1 MNTWTYP
8 LLSVLL
14 ISSISLVGVI
24 TLAIQQ
30 NRLQKFLI
38 YLVSFSAGALI
49 GDVFIHL
56 LPELIEEN
64 SFTFMTSMYILL
76 GIIVFF
82 IIEKFICWHHC
93 TIPQKEQHIHR
104 FAYMNMVGDVI
115 HNFTDGL
122 IIGASF
128 LVSFEVGVATTIAVI
143 LHEIPQEI
151 GDFGVLL
158 HGGFSKAKALFYNFI
173 TSLTAVLGTV
183 VALILNAYIENI
195 NSFLIPFAIGSFIY
209 IAASDLIP
217 ELHKET
223 DVKKSIIQTITF
235 LAGIGAMMLML
246 LLE

>member
-14 ISSISLVGVI
+14 ISSISLIGVI

-30 NRLQKFLI
+30 SRLQKFLI

-93 TIPQKEQHIHR
+93 TIPQNEQHIHR

-128 LVSFEVGVATTIAVI
+128 LVSLEVGIATTIAVI

-158 HGGFSKAKALFYNFI
+158 HGGFSKMKALFYNFI

-183 VALILNAYIENI
+183 IALILNTYIENI
-195 NSFLIPFAIGSFIY
+195 NTFLIPFAIGSFIY

-223 DVKKSIIQTITF
+223 EVKKSIIQTIMF
-235 LAGIGAMMLML
+235 LAGIGAMMLLL